1 MSKNTCWGA
10 GAASPRR
17 YAKHV
22 KETYSIPFILSLIAI
37 AGAAFFW
44 FNRAQNAN
52 DTATDLL
59 DAAKDVRL
67 AARRFGFKRRTNV
80 HPVDD
85 IEDPNVAI
93 ATIATAFLELDDLP
107 TQNQRYQL
115 AIQLQYQLNQ
125 DPKDAGELMVL
136 GRWLMMQCERPD
148 AAISRVTRRL
158 YKFDGV
164 QSVEPLMT
172 VLKNLAGEKLS
183 GSQTDSLAE
192 ITRALRL
199 N

>member
-1 MSKNTCWGA
+1 M
-10 GAASPRR
+10 
-17 YAKHV
+17 
-22 KETYSIPFILSLIAI
+22 PFILSLIAI
-37 AGAAFFW
+37 AGAAYFW
-44 FNRAQNAN
+44 FNRAQNAK
-52 DTATDLL
+52 DAAVDLL
-59 DAAKDVRL
+59 DAANDVRL

-93 ATIATAFLELDDLP
+93 ATIATAFIELDDLP
-107 TQNQRYQL
+107 TRNQRDQL
-115 AIQLQYQLNQ
+115 AVQLQYQLNQ
-125 DPKDAGELMVL
+125 DPKTAEELMVL
-136 GRWLMMQCERPD
+136 GRWLMLQCERPD

-158 YKFDGV
+158 YKFNGV

-183 GSQTDSLAE
+183 DTQSDSLAE
-192 ITRALRL
+192 ISRALRL

>member
-1 MSKNTCWGA
+1 M
-10 GAASPRR
+10 
-17 YAKHV
+17 
-22 KETYSIPFILSLIAI
+22 PFILSLIAI

-44 FNRAQNAN
+44 FNRAQNAK
-52 DTATDLL
+52 DAAVDLL
-59 DAAKDVRL
+59 DAANDVRL

-93 ATIATAFLELDDLP
+93 ATIATAFIELDDLP
-107 TQNQRYQL
+107 TQNQRDQL
-115 AIQLQYQLNQ
+115 SVQLQYQFNLSQ
-125 DPKDAGELMVL
+125 KGAQELMVL
-136 GRWLMMQCERPD
+136 GRWLMQQCERPD

-164 QSVEPLMT
+164 QSIEPLMT
-172 VLKNLAGEKLS
+172 VLKNLAEENLS
-183 GSQTDSLAE
+183 DSQTDSLGE
-192 ITRALRL
+192 ITRAFRL